1 MKATKDHSLSP
12 PIIPLMGKTM
22 KHINALLV
30 AKLSVAGVDL
40 TKNQVI
46 LLRRI
51 SEGPKPQSSL
61 ALITERDKGCLT
73 RLIQSME
80 KKGLVLPVVSKED
93 KREKYVKL
101 TPEGEREL
109 NVAMPILEDCFDLLL
124 EGITEKERVIA
135 RKVLTRIMEN
145 ADQDIECNC

>member
-80 KKGLVLPVVSKED
+80 KKGLVLRVVSKED

>member
-30 AKLSVAGVDL
+30 AKLSLAGVDL

-80 KKGLVLPVVSKED
+80 KKGLVLRVVSKED